1 MRKAARERKI
11 IRSSQKMKLNKLTI
25 GKLVTPGNL
34 LLAPMAD
41 VTNLA
46 FRLLCRRHGADLT
59 YTEMIS
65 ADALINEN
73 RKSLLK
79 GLSSPEDR
87 PFGVQLFGSSPEKL
101 REAALYIEEE
111 CKPEVIDINMGCP
124 VRRITGNGCG
134 SALLNSPELVYEIV
148 SGLTCVLNTPLSAKI
163 RILKRDEKTLEV
175 ARLIEKAGASALTVH
190 GRNAEQMYSG
200 NSDLGAIRAVKN
212 EISIPV
218 IANGD
223 IRDEASAENILDF
236 TGCDGLMVGRAAMG
250 NPFIFR
256 RLRHYLKTG
265 EKLEINRQAQ
275 QLKDFEAYVTLLEEY
290 ELSSSLDLRMHA
302 HWFTKGLNGSRQI
315 REKINNL
322 KDGKAIVELIKSSL
336 EEKS

>member
-1 MRKAARERKI
+1 
-11 IRSSQKMKLNKLTI
+11 MKLNRLKI
-25 GKLVTPGNL
+25 GKLETPGNL

-46 FRLLCRRHGADLT
+46 FRVLCRQHGADLT

-65 ADALINEN
+65 ADALVNEN
-73 RKSLLK
+73 GKSLLK

-87 PFGVQLFGSSPEKL
+87 PYGVQLFGSSSGKL
-101 REAALYIEEE
+101 REAALFIEEE
-111 CKPEVIDINMGCP
+111 CRPEVIDVNMGCP
-124 VRRITGNGCG
+124 VRRITGTGCG
-134 SALLNSPELVYEIV
+134 SALLNSPELVYEII
-148 SGLTCVLNTPLSAKI
+148 SDLSSSLRTPITAKI
-163 RILKRDEKTLEV
+163 RILKRDEKTLEL

-200 NSDLGAIRAVKN
+200 NSDLGVIKAVKN
-212 EISIPV
+212 ELSIPV

-223 IRDEASAENILDF
+223 IRDEVSAENTLDI
-236 TGCDGLMVGRAAMG
+236 TECDGLMVGRAAMG

-256 RLRHYLKTG
+256 RLRHYLRTG
-265 EKLEINRQAQ
+265 EKLEMNRQAQ
-275 QLKDFEAYVTLLEEY
+275 QLEDFKTYITLIEEY
-290 ELSSSLDLRMHA
+290 DLSSSLDLRMHA
-302 HWFTKGLNGSRQI
+302 HWFTKGLHGSRQI

-322 KDGKAIVELIKSSL
+322 KDGKAIIELIKLSL